1 MLNLKQQLPPL
12 NSLVTFE
19 AAARHL
25 SFTLAADEL
34 NVTQAAVSR
43 QIKTLELHLATT
55 LFTRN
60 NRRLSLTPA
69 AHKLLP
75 SIRTAF
81 GLIIS
86 SVDELHH
93 IDDTTVTISAT
104 IAFST
109 LKLNRWLTDFQNHY
123 PEIDVRVIAT
133 DRDID
138 LQNEGVDLAIGCGD
152 YGQNNQLKTTLLF
165 NDEVFPVC
173 SPYYLKTHGGLN
185 LPQDLL
191 QHQLLHLDGEHWRD
205 LSWQAID
212 WQVWFNSQSI
222 TPPTRVKGLKI
233 NNYPLLMQ
241 AVINGQGIALGWRH
255 LVSDL
260 LQSGELVQPL
270 SASLKSQRAYY
281 LVQSSECSKPSI
293 KKLADWILTCAN
305 IAN

>member
-43 QIKTLELHLATT
+43 QIKTLESHLATA
-55 LFTRN
+55 LFTRY
-60 NRRLSLTPA
+60 NRRLTLTPA

-75 SIRTAF
+75 NIQTALQ
-81 GLIIS
+81 LIIDS
-86 SVDELHH
+86 
-93 IDDTTVTISAT
+93 IDALNHPASDTTVTISAT
-104 IAFST
+104 IAFTT
-109 LKLNRWLTDFQNHY
+109 LKLNRWLTDFQSHY
-123 PEIDVRVIAT
+123 PDIDVRVIAT
-133 DRDID
+133 DRDIN

-152 YGQNNQLKTTLLF
+152 YGHNNQLKTILLF
-165 NDEVFPVC
+165 ADEVFPVC
-173 SPYYLKTHGGLN
+173 SPQYLETHGALN

-191 QHQLLHLDGEHWRD
+191 QHQLLHLDAEHWRD

-212 WQVWFNSQSI
+212 WQVWFNSQKVI
-222 TPPTRVKGLKI
+222 PPTRLKGLMI
-233 NNYPLLMQ
+233 NNYPLLIH

-260 LQSGELVQPL
+260 LQRGELVQPL
-270 SASLKSQRAYY
+270 TASLKSQRAYY
-281 LVQSSECSKPSI
+281 LVQTSECRKPSV
-293 KKLADWILTCAN
+293 KKLADWILNCAN
-305 IAN
+305 S